1 VCTFKTFQSRIKKK
15 YAVDLHE
22 YQLDSPTAWNVA
34 LLSTASGIF
43 WLNLTCTQSAFN
55 NTAWSFKRFGVTC
68 SQQKERKKPK
78 NLLEF
83 LECVWNQITYNRF
96 TFDTN
101 TNGKCKIQFLRS

>member
-1 VCTFKTFQSRIKKK
+1 VCTFKTFQPHIKKK

-22 YQLDSPTAWNVA
+22 YQLDSPTEWNVA

-43 WLNLTCTQSAFN
+43 DLIWH
-55 NTAWSFKRFGVTC
+55 VH
-68 SQQKERKKPK
+68 SQQLIILHEAWRDLVLHVHNRKKEKNPS

-83 LECVWNQITYNRF
+83 LECVWNQITDTQF